1 MCSLFNCVFYNIFK
15 EKEIKRLDVPNLGKS
30 EFSAAEAEE
39 ILGGVMTDDGYEIAC
54 VGLGGICKES
64 CKDGCKDSTK
74 DGGLCS
80 DSCKEGCSEGCKDSC
95 KPGNK

>member
-1 MCSLFNCVFYNIFK
+1 M
-15 EKEIKRLDVPNLGKS
+15 EIKRLESPNLEKN
-30 EFSAAEAEE
+30 EFSTVEVEE
-39 ILGGVMTDDGYEIAC
+39 ILGGVMSEDGYEIPDISC

-74 DGGLCS
+74 DGTCHQ
-80 DSCKEGCSEGCKDSC
+80 SCKEGCSEGCKDSC